1 MAKESGVG
9 LTATIDDHSGS
20 GQALTDDFTNIQV
33 ATPQNVQVITGLA
46 DTTEERLLLLRDAS
60 MTLNGVF
67 DDASNMSHA
76 VFKTV
81 TTTGASRTS
90 VFAHSGQTLTLEMM
104 LTDYPLSRAA
114 DGSLTFAV
122 PGVLANQTAF
132 GWS

>member
-1 MAKESGVG
+1 MAKESGIG
-9 LTATIDDHSGS
+9 LSATIDDAGGS

-46 DTTEERLLLLRDAS
+46 DTAEERLLLLRDAS

-67 DDASNMSHA
+67 NDASNMSHA

-90 VFAHSGQTLTLEMM
+90 VFVHSGQTLTLEMM
-104 LTDYPLSRAA
+104 VTDYPLSRAA

-122 PGVLANQTAF
+122 PGVLANQTSF

>member
-1 MAKESGVG
+1 
-9 LTATIDDHSGS
+9 
-20 GQALTDDFTNIQV
+20 
-33 ATPQNVQVITGLA
+33 
-46 DTTEERLLLLRDAS
+46 

-67 DDASNMSHA
+67 NDAGNMSHA

-81 TTTGASRTS
+81 TTTGASRTV
-90 VFAHSGQTLTLEMM
+90 VFAHSGQSLTLEMM

-122 PGVLANQTAF
+122 PGVLANSTAF